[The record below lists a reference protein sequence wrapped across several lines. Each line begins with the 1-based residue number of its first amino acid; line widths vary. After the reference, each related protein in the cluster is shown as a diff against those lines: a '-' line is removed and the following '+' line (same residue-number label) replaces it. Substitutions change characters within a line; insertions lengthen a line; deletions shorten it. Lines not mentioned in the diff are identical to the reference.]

1 MPMKLPEERIK
12 LEMTALSNDLA
23 SLFSAK
29 YPRLHNAFDGLEETQ
44 LIELMIEL
52 CDVFD
57 LYRDLTHE
65 IARLYHEHRRSSG
78 SLEERDWPEN

>member
-1 MPMKLPEERIK
+1 MQISEERFQRD
-12 LEMTALSNDLA
+12 MTDLT
-23 SLFSAK
+23 SDLLTLFRAK
-29 YPRLHNAFDGLEETQ
+29 YPRLNNAFEDLPEEA

-57 LYRDLTHE
+57 LYRDLNAE
-65 IARLYHEHRRSSG
+65 VARLYKEHRRSTG